1 MKHTRKHVLW
11 IAIVPLVCVSLTAF
25 KGDERNFN
33 ISKHLDI
40 FHSVF
45 RELDLCYVDTLD
57 VAKVVDAGI
66 QAMVSSLDPYT
77 VYYPEEEDED
87 LKMMITGKYAGVGA
101 IIRYHKR
108 HNRVVIVEPYEGMPA
123 LDAGLRAGDVLLSI
137 DGEDLEGLPVDK
149 VSDMLRGEPQT
160 QLTVR
165 FKREGVADSL
175 MEVKLTRANIALPA
189 VPYYTLLSDS
199 TGYII
204 LNSFTENC
212 ARDVRLA
219 LVELRNQGARGLI
232 LDLRGNGG
240 GSLSEAV
247 DIAGL
252 FVPKGTEVVSTKGKI
267 AQAAQ
272 TFKTQ
277 REPLDLHIPLV
288 VLVDGQS
295 ASAAEIVAG
304 AMQDLDRGIILGRRT
319 YGKGLVQAVRNLP
332 YNASLKVTTSKYY
345 TPSGRCVQ
353 AIDYARRGEDGSV
366 ERIPDSLTTVYYT
379 RAGRPVRD
387 GGGITP
393 DIEVQAE
400 RLPNLL
406 YYLAN
411 EDVLFDF
418 ATQYYR
424 THPTIATAH
433 DFAIND
439 SLYAAFKECVKASG
453 FTYDRGSEKAL
464 EALKEIAKFEGY
476 MDAASAEFA
485 ALEKKLNHDL
495 DRDFDYF
502 EKDIKLLL
510 ADEIVTRYYYQRGS
524 IIQAVKSDSTLHRAQ
539 QLLNDKAA
547 YTKLLEKPSR
557 K

>member
-1 MKHTRKHVLW
+1 MKPTRKHVLW

-295 ASAAEIVAG
+295 ASASEIVAG

-433 DFAIND
+433 DFAIDD